1 MFRKAAVII
10 TVIILTCLTALGC
23 YGAIRGSGNIVTRS
37 YEYADFSRVEISS
50 AFDVEIVPGSAFS
63 ISVTADENIFD
74 FIRVSQ
80 TDNILKIAMGPGY
93 SYFPSVLIARVAM
106 PDIESLSAFGAS
118 RVDLSGFTF
127 EHEFA
132 AELSGASTLELTGV
146 VMGDISLD
154 AGTASRIQ
162 GVVQAIDMTFEVTG
176 ASRVNL
182 TGNARNVRITGGG
195 ASNIDVSGLE
205 AQNATVGLSGASSA
219 VINITGRLDAGLTG
233 ASHLK
238 YIGEPELGN
247 INLSDFSTVSQH

>member
-1 MFRKAAVII
+1 MLGRTTVIF
-10 TVIILTCLTALGC
+10 TVIILACFTALGC

-37 YEYADFSRVEISS
+37 YEYTDFSRVEISS
-50 AFDVEIVPGSAFS
+50 AFDVEIVPGTAFS
-63 ISVTADENIFD
+63 ISVTTDENIFD

-80 TDNILKIAMGPGY
+80 TDNVLKIAMGPGY
-93 SYFPSVLIARVAM
+93 SYFPSVLMARVVM

-118 RVDLSGFTF
+118 RVDVSGFTF
-127 EHEFA
+127 EHEFTA
-132 AELSGASTLELTGV
+132 DISGASILEFTGV
-146 VMGDISLD
+146 MMGDISLD

-162 GVVQAIDMTFEVTG
+162 GVVQAIDLAFEVTG

-182 TGNARNVRITGGG
+182 TGNARNVHITGGG
-195 ASNIDVSGLE
+195 ASNIDISLLE

-219 VINITGRLDAGLTG
+219 VVNITGRLDAGLTG

>member
-1 MFRKAAVII
+1 MFRKAAVIF
-10 TVIILTCLTALGC
+10 TVIILTCLNALGC

-37 YEYADFSRVEISS
+37 YEHTDFSRVEISS
-50 AFDVEIVPGSAFS
+50 AFDVEVVPGSAYS
-63 ISVTADENIFD
+63 ISVTADDNIFD

-80 TDNILKIAMGPGY
+80 ADNVLKIAMGPGY
-93 SYFPSVLIARVAM
+93 SYFPSVLIARVVM
-106 PDIESLSAFGAS
+106 PDIDSLSAFGAS
-118 RVDLSGFTF
+118 RIELSGFSF
-127 EHEFA
+127 EHDFTA
-132 AELSGASTLELTGV
+132 NISGASTLEFTGV

-182 TGNARNVRITGGG
+182 TGNARNLHLTGGG
-195 ASNIDVSGLE
+195 ASNIDISSLE

-219 VINITGRLDAGLTG
+219 VVNITGRLDAGLTG

-247 INLSDFSTVSQH
+247 INLSDFSTVSQR

>member
-1 MFRKAAVII
+1 MLGRTTVIF
-10 TVIILTCLTALGC
+10 TVIILACLTALGC

-37 YEYADFSRVEISS
+37 YEYTDFSRVEISS
-50 AFDVEIVPGSAFS
+50 AFDVEIVPGTAFS
-63 ISVTADENIFD
+63 ISVTTDENIFD

-80 TDNILKIAMGPGY
+80 TDNVLKIAMGPGY
-93 SYFPSVLIARVAM
+93 SYFPSVLMARVVM

-118 RVDLSGFTF
+118 RVDVSGFTF
-127 EHEFA
+127 EHEFTA
-132 AELSGASTLELTGV
+132 DISGASILEFTGV
-146 VMGDISLD
+146 MMGDISLD

-162 GVVQAIDMTFEVTG
+162 GVVQAIDLAFEVTG

-182 TGNARNVRITGGG
+182 TGNARNVHITGGG
-195 ASNIDVSGLE
+195 ASNIDISLLE

-219 VINITGRLDAGLTG
+219 VVNITGRLDAGLTG